1 MKSSK
6 VSEVVELVRRAG
18 ILRPRDLDSY
28 GIPREYLRRLYRK
41 GFIDKIGRG
50 LYSLRDTNIT
60 EHHSLVEVCKKIPHG
75 TICLLSA
82 LHFHELTTQLPF
94 EVWIAIDNKARK
106 PKQEN
111 LALRVVRFSG
121 DALNAGVEEHIIE
134 NVKIRVYNPAKTV
147 ADCFK
152 YRNKIGLDV
161 ALEALRDCRDK
172 KQCTIDQLWEYAQI
186 CRVSNVMRPYLES
199 PG

>member
-6 VSEVVELVRRAG
+6 VNEIIELVRRAG
-18 ILRPRDLDSY
+18 IMRPRDLDSY
-28 GIPREYLRRLYRK
+28 GIPREYFRRLYVE
-41 GFIDKIGRG
+41 GIIDKIGRG
-50 LYSLRDTNIT
+50 LYTLKNTNIT
-60 EHHSLVEVCKKIPHG
+60 EHHSLVEACKKIPHG

-106 PKQEN
+106 PKQEK
-111 LALRVVRFSG
+111 LALRVVRFSR

-134 NVKIRVYNPAKTV
+134 NVRIRVYNPAKTV

-161 ALEALRDCRDK
+161 ALEALRDCWDK
-172 KQCTIDQLWEYAQI
+172 KQCNMDQLWEYAQI
-186 CRVSNVMRPYLES
+186 CRVSNVMRPYMES
-199 PG
+199 LG

>member
-1 MKSSK
+1 MKTSK
-6 VSEVVELVRRAG
+6 VSEVIELIRRGG
-18 ILRPRDLDSY
+18 ILRPRDLDVYS
-28 GIPREYLRRLYRK
+28 IPREYFRRLYRE
-41 GFIDKIGRG
+41 GLIDKIGRG
-50 LYSLRDTNIT
+50 LYTLRDTNIT
-60 EHHSLVEVCKKIPHG
+60 EHHSLVEACKKIPHG

-82 LHFHELTTQLPF
+82 LHFHDLTTQLPF

-106 PKQEN
+106 PRQET

-134 NVKIRVYNPAKTV
+134 NIRIRVYNPAKTV

-161 ALEALRDCRDK
+161 AMEALKDCLDK
-172 KQCTIDQLWEYAQI
+172 KQCTIDQLWEYARL

-199 PG
+199 AQ

>member
-6 VSEVVELVRRAG
+6 VSDVLDLVKMKG

-28 GIPREYLRRLYRK
+28 GIPREYLRRLYRQ
-41 GFIDKIGRG
+41 GLIDRIARG
-50 LYSLRDTNIT
+50 LYSLREANIT
-60 EHHSLVEVCKKIPHG
+60 EHHSLAEACKKVPNG
-75 TICLLSA
+75 SICLLSA
-82 LHFHELTTQLPF
+82 LHFHEITTQLPF
-94 EVWIAIDNKARK
+94 EVWIAIDNKSRK

-121 DALNAGVEEHIIE
+121 NALNAGVEEHTIE

-161 ALEALRDCRDK
+161 ALEALRDCWDK
-172 KQCTIDQLWEYAQI
+172 KQCTMDQLWEYARI

-199 PG
+199 LG

>member
-6 VSEVVELVRRAG
+6 FSEALELIKKAG

-28 GIPREYLRRLYRK
+28 GIPREYFRRLYRQ
-41 GFIDKIGRG
+41 GLIDKIGRG
-50 LYSLRDTNIT
+50 LYTLKDANIT
-60 EHHSLVEVCKKIPHG
+60 EHHSLVEACKKVPNG
-75 TICLLSA
+75 MICLLSA
-82 LHFHELTTQLPF
+82 LHFHEITTQIPF
-94 EVWIAIDNKARK
+94 EVWIAIDNKSKK
-106 PKQEN
+106 PKPEN

-121 DALNAGVEEHIIE
+121 SALHAGVEEHTIE
-134 NVKIRVYNPAKTV
+134 NVRIRVYNPAKTV

-172 KQCTIDQLWEYAQI
+172 KLCTIDQLWEYAQI

-199 PG
+199 LR